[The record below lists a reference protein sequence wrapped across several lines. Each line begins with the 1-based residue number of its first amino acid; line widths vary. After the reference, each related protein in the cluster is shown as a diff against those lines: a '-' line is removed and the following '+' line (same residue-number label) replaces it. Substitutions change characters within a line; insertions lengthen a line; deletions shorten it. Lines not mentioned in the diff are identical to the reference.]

1 MLPYTCIWKIQ
12 ININLENRE
21 ASDLCFSINK
31 LDNMKETINIQID
44 RLPIKTAVAKS
55 SGKISRRSN
64 YDGKSGLIQAH
75 LQQAWKI
82 KM

>member
-1 MLPYTCIWKIQ
+1 M
-12 ININLENRE
+12 
-21 ASDLCFSINK
+21 
-31 LDNMKETINIQID
+31 INIQID
-44 RLPIKTAVAKS
+44 RLPIKTAVAKT
-55 SGKISRRSN
+55 SGKISGRSN